1 MKTKHVVF
9 SSADQ
14 GTECFIDFVMA
25 ESEERAKEEVGSVRY
40 YALPVFAT
48 DLRSLYEM
56 TRDLAVATSEEVE
69 SSWNEVKA
77 MLQARDCSK

>member
-9 SSADQ
+9 SCTDQ

-25 ESEERAKEEVGSVRY
+25 ESEEKAKEKVSCVRY
-40 YALPVFAT
+40 CATPIFAS

-56 TRDLAVATSEEVE
+56 TRDLAVATPEEIE
-69 SSWNEVKA
+69 TSWNTVKA
-77 MLQARDCSK
+77 RLEARLL